1 MTTHDGNQ
9 LLAKYVQEGLDDIA
23 EFIDTPGFQGV
34 LAEFAAVPGEL
45 RERFIRGVLINPEE
59 LRRRGV
65 EVPEDIIV
73 QRSAF
78 EDNRPTLFCV
88 VKYLPEVGKERKK
101 VTVTF
106 DAAWAQATNVP
117 GFSEKQLLGELH

>member
-1 MTTHDGNQ
+1 MTTLDGKQ
-9 LLAKYVQEGLDDIA
+9 LAKYVGDALDDIA
-23 EFIDTPGFQGV
+23 SFIDTPGFQGV

-65 EVPEDIIV
+65 EVPEDITV

-88 VKYLPEVGKERKK
+88 VKYLPEIGKERKK

-106 DAAWAQATNVP
+106 DEGWAQAWNVP

>member
-1 MTTHDGNQ
+1 MTTLDGKQ
-9 LLAKYVQEGLDDIA
+9 LAKYVQDALDEIA
-23 EFIDTPGFQGV
+23 EFIDTPGFQRV
-34 LAEFAAVPGEL
+34 LAEFGAVPREL

-65 EVPEDIIV
+65 EVPEDITV

-88 VKYLPEVGKERKK
+88 VKYLPEIGKERKK

-106 DAAWAQATNVP
+106 DEAWAQAGNVP
-117 GFSEKQLLGELH
+117 GFSETQLVGDLH